1 MHNWFKKLDTEI
13 RTIWTTANANNSHM
27 IGTRGVTSTS
37 GRDFYSNTV
46 VEAVTFTEDTTGGI
60 FQKKNFSKSVQT
72 WQWAFAQ
79 SYWDYLKQLCHTETL
94 VNAKHICLFFF
105 FFFPF
110 LFFYFYFFYM
120 YIYSF
125 AAAGFKRT
133 WKQNWCI
140 WKLLLETE
148 SWWKKKLVRAIFFP
162 KIVHNFNTWKIEIEH
177 LVNLMHIQF

>member
-110 LFFYFYFFYM
+110 LFFLFLFFFICI
-120 YIYSF
+120 YIVLLLLGLNVHENKNGAF
-125 AAAGFKRT
+125 
-133 WKQNWCI
+133 WNCCMD
-140 WKLLLETE
+140 WKLVG
-148 SWWKKKLVRAIFFP
+148 KK
-162 KIVHNFNTWKIEIEH
+162 
-177 LVNLMHIQF
+177 NL